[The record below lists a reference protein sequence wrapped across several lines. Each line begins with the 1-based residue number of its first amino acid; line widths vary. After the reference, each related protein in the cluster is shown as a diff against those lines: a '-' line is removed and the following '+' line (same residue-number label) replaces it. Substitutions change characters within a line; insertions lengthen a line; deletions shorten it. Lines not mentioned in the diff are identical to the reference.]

1 MLFALLAL
9 LSTLA
14 LALPLSEESSIETSS
29 VFNKGPTAVTT
40 ALATPTPFVTNTSGI
55 VPTHELARYGCM
67 DKIAEKGLLSFNEE
81 CQCFN
86 NGYKPDRRW
95 LIDTIDVSEVK

>member
-1 MLFALLAL
+1 MLFAFFAL

-14 LALPLSEESSIETSS
+14 LALPYSEESPIEVIS
-29 VFNKGPTAVTT
+29 VFSKSSTALTT